1 MSCNTNVLFQKARK
15 LLRIQRRG
23 ATMALTSLTEYFGE
37 ELPEKLPK
45 LWEFITQP
53 FEKVMT
59 DSGECVIYIFLF
71 M

>member
-1 MSCNTNVLFQKARK
+1 
-15 LLRIQRRG
+15 
-23 ATMALTSLTEYFGE
+23 MALTSLTEYFGE